1 MRDIDW
7 TPERRRTVRVDVPP
21 RTVAAGDPGGAH
33 PFELRQVSLR
43 GLLVAG
49 ADALLPDASYD
60 VTLAVDGHDPL
71 TVRGRV
77 VYSRTSLTLGT
88 AAGVRYV
95 SAVALDR
102 LPEAAARALRAI
114 VADLGGTALDGHPDF
129 HDPGD
134 RSS

>member
-7 TPERRRTVRVDVPP
+7 TPERRRTVRVDVPA
-21 RTVAAGDPGGAH
+21 RTIAAGEPGDAH

-43 GLLVAG
+43 GLLVEG
-49 ADALLPDASYD
+49 GDALVPDASYD
-60 VTLAVDGHDPL
+60 VTLAVDGHGPL

-77 VYSRTSLTLGT
+77 VYSRTSLNLGT
-88 AAGVRYV
+88 ATGVRYL

-102 LPEAAARALRAI
+102 LPVEAARVLQAI
-114 VADLGGTALDGHPDF
+114 VADLGGTALDGHPEV